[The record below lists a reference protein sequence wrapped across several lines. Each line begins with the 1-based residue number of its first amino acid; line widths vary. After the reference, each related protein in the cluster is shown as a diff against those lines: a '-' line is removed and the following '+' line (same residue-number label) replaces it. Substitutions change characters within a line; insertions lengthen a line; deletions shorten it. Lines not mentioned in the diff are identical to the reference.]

1 MEGRSSMGVNSVGL
15 GVNDAENGASGFLTV
30 FGGVNVEE
38 RYEPDN
44 RANEPVMENEVFED
58 REHVDN
64 RIDNEED
71 NVVDGRHDYVEL
83 PCSGETIQK
92 SQKVLEWEDG
102 TGIEIGQEF
111 VSKEVV
117 QDVVNRAANKYCYA
131 TKTGKSD
138 PSRITLRCRQFSEG
152 CQWYLRAGKGKNSY
166 CFKVKVYRRMHTCD
180 QSDLSTTDC
189 KKPGTPRLIA
199 SVLHEDYPAQL
210 DTPTPK
216 NIMGIVRGRL
226 GMHCSYSTTWRGK
239 KQHVSDVRGSH
250 EKSYTDLH
258 SYLYM
263 LEQVNPGT
271 VTSVEV
277 DKNRFKYL
285 FISLGACIEGF
296 KVMRKVI
303 IMDATFLKSIY
314 DGMLVFA
321 TAQDPNHHNYIIAFG
336 VIDKENDASWCWFLR
351 KLKTVVP
358 DEPGLVFM
366 SDRHQ
371 SIIKYVEH
379 RNA

>member
-1 MEGRSSMGVNSVGL
+1 
-15 GVNDAENGASGFLTV
+15 
-30 FGGVNVEE
+30 
-38 RYEPDN
+38 
-44 RANEPVMENEVFED
+44 MENEVFED

-71 NVVDGRHDYVEL
+71 NVVDGRHEYVEL
-83 PCSGETIQK
+83 PCSGETIQQC
-92 SQKVLEWEDG
+92 QKVLEWKDG

-111 VSKEVV
+111 VSKEAV
-117 QDVVNRAANKYCYA
+117 QDVVNRAANKYCFA

-138 PSRITLRCRQFSEG
+138 PSRITLRCRQFLEG
-152 CQWYLRAGKGKNSY
+152 CQWYLRAGKGKNSD

-180 QSDLSTTDC
+180 RSDLSTTDC
-189 KKPGTPRLIA
+189 KKTGTPRLIA

-210 DTPTPK
+210 DTPAPK
-216 NIMGIVRGRL
+216 NIMGIARGIL

-239 KQHVSDVRGSH
+239 KQHVSDVRGSP
-250 EKSYTDLH
+250 EKSTRICTLIC
-258 SYLYM
+258 
-263 LEQVNPGT
+263 T
-271 VTSVEV
+271 
-277 DKNRFKYL
+277 
-285 FISLGACIEGF
+285 CF

-303 IMDATFLKSIY
+303 IMDATFFKSIY

-336 VIDKENDASWCWFLR
+336 VIDKEKDTSWSWFLR

-366 SDRHQ
+366 SDIYQ
-371 SIIKYVEH
+371 SIIKYVAQVFP
-379 RNA
+379 NAKHGFCIWHMSQNGRGRVKNEKDEAATKFRELAHVYTDHEFRTEYEKFKRR